1 IAVRASGYYHK
12 TPGQVD
18 VVGRSGKN
26 VDDTA
31 SYGARGSLLFKPT
44 DDLKIRLSALAQD
57 IHADSPSSFAADP
70 VDLQPVNPLT
80 NQFSGDH
87 QLRFEL
93 IPEKHDINYRVYSGT
108 IDYNFGFAALTSI
121 TSYST

>member
-1 IAVRASGYYHK
+1 PSTNRLEVRGQAGFEAGNGGDLGPLFNDLVHVPLGDTIAVRASGYYHK

-44 DDLKIRLSALAQD
+44 DELKIRLSALAQN
-57 IHADSPSSFAADP
+57 IHANSPSSFAADP

-80 NQFSGDH
+80 NQFS
-87 QLRFEL
+87 
-93 IPEKHDINYRVYSGT
+93 
-108 IDYNFGFAALTSI
+108 
-121 TSYST
+121 